1 MWLLYDCNNPL
12 QLRSQF
18 LFSLFFSHSS
28 SFPLYYFSIFFPK
41 CSCNNSW
48 YFSTFFLIPLLS
60 PPNCQSTF
68 LILIT
73 KILLRSK
80 LHHWKLALSSTF
92 SKCDNVT
99 DNAKKWCYTETF
111 CKHLKTIPECFRIIF
126 KWFSTFLGSIG

>member
-1 MWLLYDCNNPL
+1 MTVIIHCSKGHSSYLV
-12 QLRSQF
+12 
-18 LFSLFFSHSS
+18 FSLVTAQVFRYIIFQYFF
-28 SFPLYYFSIFFPK
+28 LNV
-41 CSCNNSW
+41 SCNNSW

-80 LHHWKLALSSTF
+80 LYHWKLALSFIF

-111 CKHLKTIPECFRIIF
+111 CKHLKTIPECFRMIF